1 MSRCVSAAKQG
12 RARVS
17 GFRKFSG
24 YCLHVDLA
32 HQVESSGSRKL
43 KRIGF
48 DLNSAPDIASFN
60 ILPNFA
66 KPTRLAAMSTMN
78 ISLPDSLKEFVDR
91 QVSTAGYGTSSEYVR
106 ELIRR
111 DQERTQ
117 LRNLLLEGAQS
128 RPSGLADADYFASL
142 RSGIKK
148 RLAKSR

>member
-1 MSRCVSAAKQG
+1 
-12 RARVS
+12 
-17 GFRKFSG
+17 
-24 YCLHVDLA
+24 
-32 HQVESSGSRKL
+32 
-43 KRIGF
+43 
-48 DLNSAPDIASFN
+48 
-60 ILPNFA
+60 
-66 KPTRLAAMSTMN
+66 MSTMN
-78 ISLPDSLKEFVDR
+78 ISLPDTLKEFVDR

-106 ELIRR
+106 DLIRR